1 VFSSIAAHT
10 LSRYSSVI
18 LIFALPYVRAES
30 ATSKPFAESKSRTG
44 LMVSSL
50 ISVGIAVALLG
61 WISTFALGLVYLSI
75 YFSAQYFL
83 KNVGGITGDL
93 LGAANQLC
101 EVLFYIGV
109 LLFLQLQPAL
119 VLLWRF
125 S

>member
-1 VFSSIAAHT
+1 V
-10 LSRYSSVI
+10 
-18 LIFALPYVRAES
+18 
-30 ATSKPFAESKSRTG
+30 
-44 LMVSSL
+44 VSSL